1 MRGLRGWILRLAGL
15 FHRERRDR
23 ELAVELESHLQMH
36 IDDHVRRGMDPAE
49 ARRRALIQLG
59 GVEQAKEMVRDR
71 RAVPLLDH
79 LLQDVRFAIR
89 ILAKTPAITAV
100 ALLSLAL
107 GIGANTA
114 IFSLIDTVLLRQ
126 LPVEKPEELV
136 QLMQASPG
144 QASDSFPS
152 FTNPTWEKVRDRQ
165 DVFSGAFAWRARKFD
180 LADGGEAQY
189 VRGLWA
195 SGEFFNAL
203 GVQPA
208 AGRVFTAADDRRGC
222 SGVAVLGYSFWQQH
236 FAGAQSAI
244 GGLIRI
250 DGHSFPVIGAAPAS
264 FFGMEVGDKF
274 DVALPLCAEAALR
287 GKDSRL
293 DNRAVWWLKVAG
305 RLKPGTSLEQA
316 TARLRVLAPQIY
328 ADSLPPRLSAD
339 EQKNFLQSTFA
350 TRRVAT
356 GPNDPFGL
364 RMRYVRPLEILM
376 AIAGIVLLIT
386 CANIASLML
395 ARAAARQKEIAVRLS
410 LGATR
415 ARLIRQV
422 LTESFLL
429 SSTGALM
436 GIAFARWASLLL
448 ERFVSTGDNK
458 VLLNLSLDSR
468 VLGFTAGVAL
478 LTGMVFGILPAMRA
492 TRVSPLAAMKGGVA
506 DGQEVQSHFRAGRW
520 IVAAQVALSLV
531 LLVGT
536 GLFVR
541 TFRNLTTVEA
551 GFDRNNVLLVKM
563 NVLNSG
569 ISKDARAAFYA
580 QVLEKLKMIPGAVSA
595 SQSWFTPLSGSE
607 WNQDIKLARYQPPD
621 GVEPLVWFNWIAP
634 QYFRTMRTPVLVGR
648 EFDSRDTAGSPRVAV
663 VNQAMARRFFPQSN
677 PIGKTFVIEQ
687 SSSATASAGP
697 IEIVGVVADSKYE
710 SFREDFLPFGYVPA
724 SQLQFV
730 SEETSF
736 EIRSSGNP
744 VGIAPAVR
752 DAMTAANRSVSLE
765 FNTLSQRVDD
775 TMSQER
781 VLATL
786 SGFFGALA
794 LLLTAVGLYGVMSY
808 IVTRR
813 THEIG
818 IRMALGAAPRAI
830 LRLVM
835 RDVAALLAAGMGAG
849 ILVSFWLTRLVQRLL
864 FGITAHDSFAIA
876 GAVALLAAV
885 ALAAGYLPARRA
897 MRVDPMVALR
907 HE

>member
-1 MRGLRGWILRLAGL
+1 MRGLRGWILRWAG
-15 FHRERRDR
+15 FFQRERRDR
-23 ELAVELESHLQMH
+23 ELAAELESHLQMH
-36 IDDHVRRGMDPAE
+36 MDDNVRRGMNPAE

-59 GVEQAKEMVRDR
+59 GVEQTKEIYRDR
-71 RAVPLLDH
+71 RGIPVLEH
-79 LLQDVRFAIR
+79 LLQDIRFAIR
-89 ILAKTPAITAV
+89 ILAKTPAITV
-100 ALLSLAL
+100 IALLSLAL

-114 IFSLIDTVLLRQ
+114 IFSLIDAVLLRQ
-126 LPVEKPEELV
+126 LPVQKPEELV
-136 QLMQASPG
+136 QVLQASPG
-144 QASDSFPS
+144 SVDDTIPS
-152 FTNPTWEKVRDRQ
+152 FTNPIWEKLRDRQ
-165 DVFSGAFAWRARKFD
+165 DVFLGVFAWRARKFD

-195 SGEFFNAL
+195 SGEIFNTL
-203 GVQPA
+203 GVHPA

-222 SGVAVLGYSFWQQH
+222 GGVAVLGYGFWQQRY
-236 FAGAQSAI
+236 AGAQSAI
-244 GGLIRI
+244 GSLIRI
-250 DGHSFPVIGAAPAS
+250 DGHSFPVIGVASAS

-274 DVALPLCAEAALR
+274 DVALPLCAEAMLR

-316 TARLRVLAPQIY
+316 TARLKVLAPQIY
-328 ADSLPPRLSAD
+328 ADSLPPHLPAD
-339 EQKNFLQSTFA
+339 EQQNFLQSTFA
-350 TRRVAT
+350 TRRAAT
-356 GPNDPFGL
+356 GPNDPFEL

-376 AIAGIVLLIT
+376 AIVGIVLLIT

-395 ARAAARQKEIAVRLS
+395 ARVAARQKEIVVRLS

-415 ARLIRQV
+415 GRLIRQI
-422 LTESFLL
+422 LTESILL
-429 SSTGALM
+429 SGTGALM

-448 ERFVSTGDNK
+448 VRFVSTGESK
-458 VLLNLSLDSR
+458 VLLDLSLDSR

-478 LTGMVFGILPAMRA
+478 LTGMLFGILPAVRA
-492 TRVSPLAAMKGGVA
+492 IRVSPLAAMKGSGA
-506 DGQEVQSHFRAGRW
+506 DGEEVYSRFRAGRW
-520 IVAAQVALSLV
+520 IVAVQVALSLM

-536 GLFVR
+536 GLFAR
-541 TFRNLTTVEA
+541 TFRNLTSVEA

-580 QVLEKLKMIPGAVSA
+580 QVLEKLRLIPGAVSV
-595 SQSWFTPLSGSE
+595 SESWFTPMSGSE
-607 WNQDIKLARYQPPD
+607 WNQDIKLAGYQPPS

-634 QYFRTMRTPVLVGR
+634 EYFKTMRTPVLGSR
-648 EFDSRDTAGSPRVAV
+648 EFDPRDTVGSPRVAI
-663 VNQAMARRFFPQSN
+663 VNQAMARRFFPKSN

-687 SSSATASAGP
+687 SASATASSGP

-710 SFREDFLPFGYVPA
+710 SFREDFLPFAYVP
-724 SQLQFV
+724 STQLESV

-736 EIRSSGNP
+736 EIRSGGNP
-744 VGIAPAVR
+744 AGIAPAVR
-752 DAMTAANRSVSLE
+752 DAIRGSNRSVSLE
-765 FNTLSQRVDD
+765 FHSLSQRVDD

-786 SGFFGALA
+786 SGFFGGLA
-794 LLLTAVGLYGVMSY
+794 LLLTAVGLYGVMAY

-818 IRMALGAAPRAI
+818 IRMALGASPPSI
-830 LRLVM
+830 LRMVM
-835 RDVAALLAAGMGAG
+835 RDVAGLLAAGICAG
-849 ILVSFWLTRLVQRLL
+849 IVGAHWITRLVQKLL
-864 FGITAHDSFAIA
+864 FGVTAHDAVAIA

-907 HE
+907 YE